1 MARTKP
7 APVLNRVA
15 SVIATESNRNIP
27 INNYKEIQVGDI
39 YILYY
44 RSGSIPAFS
53 FYFSSDISTNFLDS
67 TPEHGNWFYFKVTK
81 KLYNL
86 IKNTQIAGNNFFLF
100 TSGLIFT
107 NDVIAYIHLKNARI
121 DSAVATGSGTGG
133 SPAAGT
139 LVPTESRAR
148 TIISKNASTSTL
160 VGTPNDYEQI
170 WFGPSNLRQI
180 FFQTT
185 DFNTSNIVRSLTPAT
200 NAGAW
205 TTRGYTIY
213 SAEDKIVKPKSV
225 PYVVDSYAL
234 SSQSGTKTA
243 YLPSQTKAG
252 DLVIAVKTALTTPTL
267 PTGWTNLDSNDD
279 SPEYRAYYKV
289 ITQQD
294 IDDNLSIDTYDEN
307 EVIFAMNIRNFS
319 NISVPVVKNTS
330 ILSTRTNLV
339 LNPSIET
346 AITGWENALSTT
358 VTRITTDANFGLAC
372 GQGVTTATA
381 NSRVRITANA
391 TYRIPVVAGQVLTA
405 SAYVKNTSGTRN
417 LRTQLRFYATATTTT
432 LLQATNGTATT
443 NPTDWTRVSVTA
455 TAPTNALFAD
465 MTIDAFTTGNIGDIY
480 LFDNALIEYGNT
492 LGTYFDGD
500 YQPANT
506 STTKFFNNRW
516 TNTPNNSTSTITEE
530 TQNSTALGQNITFD
544 PQVISDAIQT
554 TKPYQLGV
562 FIGTKTIAEDF
573 SEELDCVNEWQLVQT
588 LNNTNKPG
596 KALMVAT
603 YDAIEEQVIP
613 PNQMAF
619 KNSQDVLELAG
630 GLAPTAISKA
640 GRSITFLV
648 DSA

>member
-7 APVLNRVA
+7 APVLNRVQ
-15 SVIATESNRNIP
+15 SLITILGQVNNIP

-39 YILYY
+39 YILY
-44 RSGSIPAFS
+44 
-53 FYFSSDISTNFLDS
+53 FLDGS
-67 TPEHGNWFYFKVTK
+67 VLPAEQVTNRNIPISIIEFTQLHGNWFYFKVTK
-81 KLYNL
+81 RLYNL
-86 IKNTQIAGNNFFLF
+86 IKNTQLAENDFNLFLDITAGNR
-100 TSGLIFT
+100 
-107 NDVIAYIHLKNARI
+107 VIAYIHLKNARI
-121 DSAVATGSGTGG
+121 DSTVATGSGTGG

-160 VGTPNDYEQI
+160 VGTPDNYEQI
-170 WFGPSNLRQI
+170 WFGPTNLRQI
-180 FFQTT
+180 FYQTT

-205 TTRGYTIY
+205 TTRSYTIY

-252 DLVIAVKTALTTPTL
+252 DLVIAVKTALDEPNL

-279 SPEYRAYYKV
+279 SPEYRAYYKI
-289 ITQQD
+289 ITQED
-294 IDDNLSIDTYDEN
+294 IDDNLSIDTYDAN

-319 NISVPVVKNTS
+319 NISVPVVKNTPT
-330 ILSTRTNLV
+330 LTVGLTN
-339 LNPSIET
+339 I
-346 AITGWENALSTT
+346 
-358 VTRITTDANFGLAC
+358 
-372 GQGVTTATA
+372 
-381 NSRVRITANA
+381 
-391 TYRIPVVAGQVLTA
+391 
-405 SAYVKNTSGTRN
+405 
-417 LRTQLRFYATATTTT
+417 
-432 LLQATNGTATT
+432 
-443 NPTDWTRVSVTA
+443 
-455 TAPTNALFAD
+455 
-465 MTIDAFTTGNIGDIY
+465 
-480 LFDNALIEYGNT
+480 
-492 LGTYFDGD
+492 
-500 YQPANT
+500 
-506 STTKFFNNRW
+506 RW
-516 TNTPNNSTSTITEE
+516 
-530 TQNSTALGQNITFD
+530 D
-544 PQVISDAIQT
+544 PQVTSDAIQT

-630 GLAPTAISKA
+630 GLAPTAISKP